1 MLEKPPEQ
9 SPRLDAPA
17 SLPGRSRRTW
27 IIAGVVLLVLVGV
40 FLVRRGKGSTQSAG
54 GPGAGAR
61 VVPVGVTP
69 AERRDVPIW
78 VEGLGNVTSLAT
90 VTIRARLSGQ
100 IVSIAFQEGT
110 RVKVGDLLVQIDP
123 RPFKIA
129 LEQAVATYNRDVAT
143 LRNNE
148 RDLVRYKDLVG
159 QKLIPQQQYA
169 AQGATVESAKATV
182 ALDTAAADNA
192 RLNLQFSSVTS
203 PINGLAGVRQVD
215 LGNLVTPTDAN
226 GIVVLTQMDP
236 ISVLFTLPQ
245 DDLPRV
251 TAAFAKGTLT
261 VEAWDRSGLGKLG
274 EGKLTVIDNQVNPGT
289 ATIRLRAEFPNPDF
303 RLWPSLFVKARM
315 HLQTLQNVV
324 VVATPAIQRGPNGTF
339 VYVVNPDSTVSVRNV
354 QVDTV
359 QGPVVVIA
367 QGVQPG
373 DRVVVDGQ
381 NQLRVGAKVDPR
393 AVPLAPSQPAQ
404 QPPQGETGQQV
415 DPAQTRSGGPQ
426 PPPKAVPAPQGA
438 PAPQQTGTRAQP
450 RQQPQGRTAQ
460 QGGPREASAQ

>member
-1 MLEKPPEQ
+1 VLEKPPEQ

-17 SLPGRSRRTW
+17 PLPGRSRRTW
-27 IIAGVVLLVLVGV
+27 IIVGVVLLVLVGV
-40 FLVRRGKGSTQSAG
+40 FLLRRGKSSGQQPG
-54 GPGAGAR
+54 GPGALAR

-69 AERRDVPIW
+69 AERRDVPVW

-90 VTIRARLSGQ
+90 VTIRARVSGQ
-100 IVSIAFQEGT
+100 IVSVAFQEGT
-110 RVKVGDLLVQIDP
+110 RVKAGDLLVQIDP

-129 LEQAVATYNRDVAT
+129 LDQAVATYQRDIAT

-159 QKLIPQQQYA
+159 QKLIPQQQYD
-169 AQGATVESAKATV
+169 AQVATVESAKATV
-182 ALDTAAADNA
+182 ALDKAAADNA

-215 LGNLVTPTDAN
+215 LGNLVTPTDTN

-251 TAAFAKGTLT
+251 TAAFAKGPLT

-289 ATIRLRAEFPNPDF
+289 ATIRLRAEFPNPDY

-393 AVPLAPSQPAQ
+393 AVPLTAPQPAQ
-404 QPPQGETGQQV
+404 QPSQSEAGQQV
-415 DPAQTRSGGPQ
+415 DPAQAQSGGR
-426 PPPKAVPAPQGA
+426 KMGAQGA

>member
-1 MLEKPPEQ
+1 MDKPLKPPMEIPSLEPARTS
-9 SPRLDAPA
+9 SPR
-17 SLPGRSRRTW
+17 SRGGFLLSFLLV
-27 IIAGVVLLVLVGV
+27 ILAVAGVVWWAQHQSAPQQSPGGGRSGSAPMSIVPETV
-40 FLVRRGKGSTQSAG
+40 GKGDIGINLNA
-54 GPGAGAR
+54 
-61 VVPVGVTP
+61 
-69 AERRDVPIW
+69 
-78 VEGLGNVTSLAT
+78 LGTVTSLAT
-90 VTIRARLSGQ
+90 VTIRARVSGQ
-100 IVSIAFQEGT
+100 IVSVAFQEGT
-110 RVKVGDLLVQIDP
+110 RVKAGDLLVQIDP

-159 QKLIPQQQYA
+159 QKLIPQQQYD
-169 AQGATVESAKATV
+169 AQVATVESAKATV
-182 ALDTAAADNA
+182 ALDKAAADNA

-215 LGNLVTPTDAN
+215 LGNLVTPTDTN

-289 ATIRLRAEFPNPDF
+289 ATIRLRAEFPNPDY

-324 VVATPAIQRGPNGTF
+324 VVATPGIQRGPNGTF
-339 VYVVNPDSTVSVRNV
+339 VYVVNPDNTVAVRNV

-359 QGPVVVIA
+359 QGPLAVIA
-367 QGVQPG
+367 QGVQAG

-393 AVPLAPSQPAQ
+393 PVPLSTSESPQPAGEATPVTP
-404 QPPQGETGQQV
+404 QPQAAQPGP
-415 DPAQTRSGGPQ
+415 PAQ
-426 PPPKAVPAPQGA
+426 GA
-438 PAPQQTGTRAQP
+438 AAPQQTGTRAQP
-450 RQQPQGRTAQ
+450 RQQQPQGRTGQ
-460 QGGPREASAQ
+460 SGGPREASAQ

>member
-1 MLEKPPEQ
+1 MLESPSEQ
-9 SPRLDAPA
+9 SPPPETPAP
-17 SLPGRSRRTW
+17 PRPPRIRRSW
-27 IIAGVVLLVLVGV
+27 ILIGVGVLVLLGVLV
-40 FLVRRGKGSTQSAG
+40 LRRGKSAQQPG
-54 GPGAGAR
+54 GPGAAAR

-69 AERRDVPIW
+69 AEKRDVPIW

-90 VTIRARLSGQ
+90 VTVRARVSGQ
-100 IVSIAFQEGT
+100 IVSIAFQEGS
-110 RVKVGDLLVQIDP
+110 RVKTGELLVQVDP

-129 LEQAVATYNRDVAT
+129 LDQALATYQRDLAT
-143 LRNNE
+143 LHNNE
-148 RDLVRYKDLVG
+148 RDLARYKDLVS
-159 QKLIPQQQYA
+159 QKLIAQQQYD
-169 AQGATVESAKATV
+169 AQVATVESAKATV
-182 ALDTAAADNA
+182 ALDKAAADSA
-192 RLNLQFSSVTS
+192 RLNLQFSGVAS
-203 PINGLAGVRQVD
+203 PINGIAGVRQVD

-251 TAAFAKGTLT
+251 AAAFSKGPLT
-261 VEAWDRSGLGKLG
+261 VEAWDRSGLGKIG

-289 ATIRLRAEFPNPDF
+289 ATIRLRAEFANPDY

-315 HLQTLQNVV
+315 HLETRQNVV
-324 VVATPAIQRGPNGTF
+324 VVATPGIQRGPNGTF
-339 VYVVNPDSTVSVRNV
+339 VYVVNPDNTVSVRNV

-359 QGPVVVIA
+359 QGSLAVIA

-393 AVPLAPSQPAQ
+393 AVPLPAAQTPQ
-404 QPPQGETGQQV
+404 QSPQGEPGQQAA
-415 DPAQTRSGGPQ
+415 PAEARSGGR
-426 PPPKAVPAPQGA
+426 KPQGA
-438 PAPQQTGTRAQP
+438 QAPQQTGTRAQP